1 MNYEKL
7 ATQNENKETAALLS
21 QIVLVGKEG
30 YMHDGVRDNETF
42 FHFIII

>member
-21 QIVLVGKEG
+21 QIVLVGKAG
-30 YMHDGVRDNETF
+30 YMHDGVRDIATF
-42 FHFIII
+42 FHFIIT